1 MKFQPFRKS
10 WWQWVAIG
18 ALCVVLVILGFHMT
32 GREPVADADLLIEK
46 FRITTFSVDF
56 GARKYRL
63 ASKVKKWNGEI
74 RITLIDPEPW
84 QNLFVSQLAVEL
96 SKLTKLKVIYL
107 PESGEI
113 KRANVTVRFMDRGDI
128 KEYLVSRNKPEAI
141 AEQISKLICSG
152 TASNRLSEI
161 FKADIIVPDGLESST
176 AKRCFIEEITQSLG
190 LYADSELVVPSIFS
204 NLQLGL
210 DYLPLNDKILIRTL
224 YDPRIKPGMSREAT
238 MEIARE
244 LIPKL
249 VQDVRW
255 RGVEA
260 LYQR

>member
-1 MKFQPFRKS
+1 
-10 WWQWVAIG
+10 
-18 ALCVVLVILGFHMT
+18 
-32 GREPVADADLLIEK
+32 
-46 FRITTFSVDF
+46 
-56 GARKYRL
+56 
-63 ASKVKKWNGEI
+63 
-74 RITLIDPEPW
+74 
-84 QNLFVSQLAVEL
+84 
-96 SKLTKLKVIYL
+96 
-107 PESGEI
+107 
-113 KRANVTVRFMDRGDI
+113 
-128 KEYLVSRNKPEAI
+128 
-141 AEQISKLICSG
+141 
-152 TASNRLSEI
+152 
-161 FKADIIVPDGLESST
+161 LESST